1 MRTAISEG
9 VGAVGVA
16 AVGGEALDRTKP
28 TCTLACHEA
37 KLAHLKA
44 ESHPDAAA
52 IEAQER
58 TVEIDRRVLGAAEV
72 EVTGFEELVHALC
85 DDLP

>member
-1 MRTAISEG
+1 MPHEQCQ
-9 VGAVGVA
+9 A
-16 AVGGEALDRTKP
+16 AKAKLKQAEQRKSRLQRD
-28 TCTLACHEA
+28 LEEDEA
-37 KLAHLKA
+37 KLAHLRTK
-44 ESHPDAAA
+44 SPPDTAA

-58 TVEIDRRVLGAAEV
+58 MVEIDRRVLGAAEV

>member
-1 MRTAISEG
+1 MPHEQCQ
-9 VGAVGVA
+9 A
-16 AVGGEALDRTKP
+16 AKAKLEHAKQRKKGLQRDLTED
-28 TCTLACHEA
+28 EA

-44 ESHPDAAA
+44 QSPPDTAA

-58 TVEIDRRVLGAAEV
+58 MVEIDRRVLGAAEV

>member
-1 MRTAISEG
+1 MPHEQCQ
-9 VGAVGVA
+9 A
-16 AVGGEALDRTKP
+16 AKAKLEQAEQRRNRLQRDLTED
-28 TCTLACHEA
+28 EA

-44 ESHPDAAA
+44 ESPPDAAA

-58 TVEIDRRVLGAAEV
+58 MVEIDRRVLGAAEV